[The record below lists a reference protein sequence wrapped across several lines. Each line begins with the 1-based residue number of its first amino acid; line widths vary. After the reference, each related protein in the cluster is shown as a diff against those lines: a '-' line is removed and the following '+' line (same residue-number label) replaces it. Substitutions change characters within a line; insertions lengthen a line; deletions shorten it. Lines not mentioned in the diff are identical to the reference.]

1 MVHLYI
7 RVIFLPHVMFS
18 PVRRDVFRWGTP
30 DPEGDWIMVG
40 HLFVRNSEIILIDPP
55 LIPGLI
61 ESVARIGKPT
71 AIILTSQ
78 NHTRGSKY
86 IREKTGATVY
96 VPDQNPN
103 AVEPQDALAVKEI
116 GQFEKY
122 STGKLLGFEIFRDF
136 NDFALLTDNKEI
148 IIADNATGS
157 ADGKLLVFPEYI
169 PHDPPHPANETVR
182 REIKDLVK
190 KTGAVTLLAGHGYNI
205 YGNLQDLAN
214 RL

>member
-1 MVHLYI
+1 
-7 RVIFLPHVMFS
+7 MFS

-30 DPEGDWIMVG
+30 DPEGDWMMFG
-40 HLFVRNSEIILIDPP
+40 HLFVRDSEIILIDPP

-61 ESVARIGKPT
+61 ESITRIGKPK

-86 IREKTGATVY
+86 IKEKTGATVY

-122 STGKLLGFEIFRDF
+122 NTGKLLGFEIFRDF

-169 PHDPPHPANETVR
+169 PHDPPHPANATVL
-182 REIKDLVK
+182 REFKDLVK

-214 RL
+214 RK

>member
-1 MVHLYI
+1 M
-7 RVIFLPHVMFS
+7 RFFFLPLFIS
-18 PVRRDVFRWGTP
+18 SQIRRELLRWGP
-30 DPEGDWIMVG
+30 LDPKGFLFMVG
-40 HLFVRNSEIILIDPP
+40 LFFDRTYKTTLFHPP

-61 ESVARIGKPT
+61 ESIARMGKPK

-78 NHTRGSKY
+78 NHARGSKY

-169 PHDPPHPANETVR
+169 PHDPPHPANATVL
-182 REIKDLVK
+182 REFKDLVK

-214 RL
+214 RK